1 MRPTLLPAALLLA
14 GSMLAACGGSSPT
27 PAPATVAPAT
37 VAPTPAPATAAPAET
52 SAPATDAPATGGTA
66 EIKGFAFDP
75 NPVEIVAGQTVSW
88 TNADGAAHTVT
99 ADDGS
104 FDSGRL
110 PNGQSFSQVFAT
122 QGTFT
127 YHCAIHTSMKATIV
141 VN

>member
-1 MRPTLLPAALLLA
+1 MRTALLPMTLLLA

-27 PAPATVAPAT
+27 PAPATAAPVTA
-37 VAPTPAPATAAPAET
+37 APATAAPADT
-52 SAPATDAPATGGTA
+52 AAPATNAPATGGTA

-75 NPVEIVAGQTVSW
+75 NPIEIVAGQSVTW
-88 TNADGAAHTVT
+88 TNADGAGHTVT

-110 PNGQSFSQVFAT
+110 ANGQTFSQVFAT
-122 QGTFT
+122 KGTFT
-127 YHCAIHTSMKATIV
+127 YHCAIHSSMKATIV